1 MIYAVINQKGGVGK
15 STVAGVLLSGLTKR
29 GFKTLAVDLDAQGNL
44 SFSAGADTSC
54 KKTSFELLT
63 EKCSVSDLIQHTEQG
78 DIIPSSR
85 SLSGA
90 DAFITNTG
98 KEYRLK
104 EALEQIKNFYDY
116 IILDT
121 PPALGILTV
130 NALTASD
137 SVIIPAQADVYSLQG
152 IAQLSETIELVKK
165 YCNPDLKI
173 SGILLTRYSARAVLN
188 RNISDMMQE
197 QAKNLDTRLFKT
209 SIREAV
215 AVREAQISQ
224 KSIFDYAPKANIT
237 EDFQNFINEL
247 LEVSE
252 HE

>member
-15 STVAGVLLSGLTKR
+15 STVSGVLLSGLQLK
-29 GFKTLAVDLDAQGNL
+29 GFRTLAVDLDAQGNL
-44 SFSAGADTSC
+44 SFSVGADTSSQ
-54 KKTSFELLT
+54 KTAFEMLT
-63 EKCSVSDLIQHTEQG
+63 KKCSVPDLIQHTEQG
-78 DIIPSSR
+78 DIIPSSGL
-85 SLSGA
+85 LSGA

-104 EALEQIKNFYDY
+104 EALEQISDKYDD

-130 NALTASD
+130 NALTAAD

-152 IAQLSETIELVKK
+152 IAQLSETIALVRK
-165 YCNPDLKI
+165 YCNPKLNI
-173 SGILLTRYSARAVLN
+173 SGILLTRYNARAVLN

-197 QAKNLDTRLFKT
+197 QAKNLNTKLFRT
-209 SIREAV
+209 TIREAV

-247 LEVSE
+247 LEVSQ
-252 HE
+252 

>member
-1 MIYAVINQKGGVGK
+1 MIFAVINQKGGVGK
-15 STVAGVLLSGLTKR
+15 STVSGVLLSGLTQR

-44 SFSAGADTSC
+44 SFSVGADTNTQ
-54 KKTSFELLT
+54 KTSFEMLT
-63 EKCSVSDLIQHTEQG
+63 QKCSVSDLIQYTEQG
-78 DIIPSSR
+78 DVIPSSH

-90 DAFITNTG
+90 DMFINTTG

-104 EALEQIKNFYDY
+104 EALEQIENSYDY

-130 NALTASD
+130 NALTAAD

-152 IAQLSETIELVKK
+152 IAQLSETISTVRK
-165 YCNPDLKI
+165 YCNPKLKI
-173 SGILLTRYSARAVLN
+173 SGILLTRYNARAVLN
-188 RNISDMMQE
+188 RNIYDMMQE
-197 QAKNLDTRLFKT
+197 QAKNLDTKLFKT

-224 KSIFDYAPKANIT
+224 TSILDYAPKANVT

-247 LEVSE
+247 LEVSQ
-252 HE
+252 

>member
-15 STVAGVLLSGLTKR
+15 STISAVLLSGLTKK
-29 GFKTLAVDLDAQGNL
+29 GFSVLAVDLDAQGNL
-44 SFSAGADTSC
+44 SFTAGADTQNQ
-54 KKTSFELLT
+54 KNTFQILT
-63 EKCSVSDLIQHTEQG
+63 EKVSVPDLIQHTEQG
-78 DIIPSSR
+78 DIIPSSS
-85 SLSGA
+85 SLAGA

-98 KEYRLK
+98 KEFRLK
-104 EALEQIKNFYDY
+104 EALEQIKDNYDY

-130 NALTASD
+130 NALTAAD
-137 SVIIPAQADVYSLQG
+137 RAIIPAQADVYSLQG
-152 IAQLSETIELVKK
+152 IAQLSETIALVKK

-173 SGILLTRYSARAVLN
+173 AGILLTRYSTRAVLN
-188 RNISDMMQE
+188 RDIANMMRE
-197 QAKNLDTRLFKT
+197 QAKNLDTKLFQT
-209 SIREAV
+209 AIREAV

-224 KSIFDYAPKANIT
+224 KSIFDYAPKANVT

-252 HE
+252 

>member
-15 STVAGVLLSGLTKR
+15 STVSAVLLSGMNKKGIR
-29 GFKTLAVDLDAQGNL
+29 TLAVDLDAQGNL
-44 SFSAGADTSC
+44 SFNVGADTNNR
-54 KKTSFELLT
+54 KTSFELLT
-63 EKCSVSDLIQHTEQG
+63 EKCSVRELIQHTEQG
-78 DIIPSSR
+78 DIIPSGS

-90 DAFITNTG
+90 DAFITSTG

-104 EALEQIKNFYDY
+104 ESLGQIKDLYDN
-116 IILDT
+116 IIIDT

-152 IAQLSETIELVKK
+152 ISQLAETISLVRK
-165 YCNPDLKI
+165 YCNPSLNI
-173 SGILLTRYSARAVLN
+173 SGILLTRYSTRTVLN
-188 RNISDMMQE
+188 RDIADMMRE
-197 QAKNLDTRLFKT
+197 QAENLDTRLFST
-209 SIREAV
+209 AIREAV

-224 KSIFDYAPKANIT
+224 KSIFDYAPKANVT
-237 EDFQNFINEL
+237 GDFEKFINEL

-252 HE
+252 

>member
-44 SFSAGADTSC
+44 SFSVGADTNTQ
-54 KKTSFELLT
+54 KTSFEMLT
-63 EKCSVSDLIQHTEQG
+63 QKCSVSDLIQHTEQG

-90 DAFITNTG
+90 DMFINTTG

-104 EALEQIKNFYDY
+104 EALEQIENSYDY

-130 NALTASD
+130 NALTAAD

-152 IAQLSETIELVKK
+152 IAQLSETISTVRK
-165 YCNPDLKI
+165 YCNPKLKI
-173 SGILLTRYSARAVLN
+173 SGILLTRYNARAVLN
-188 RNISDMMQE
+188 RNIYDMMQE
-197 QAKNLDTRLFKT
+197 QAKNLDTKLFKT

-224 KSIFDYAPKANIT
+224 TSIFDYAPKANVT

-247 LEVSE
+247 LEVSQ
-252 HE
+252 

>member
-15 STVAGVLLSGLTKR
+15 STVSGVLLSGFTQR
-29 GFKTLAVDLDAQGNL
+29 GFKTLAIDLDAQGNL
-44 SFSAGADTSC
+44 SFSSGADAST
-54 KKTSFELLT
+54 KKTSFSLFT
-63 EKCSVSDLIQHTEQG
+63 EKCPVADLIQHTEQG
-78 DIIPSSR
+78 DIIPSSS

-98 KEYRLK
+98 KEYKLK
-104 EALEQIKNFYDY
+104 EALEQIKNIYDN

-130 NALTASD
+130 NALTACD
-137 SVIIPAQADVYSLQG
+137 GVIIPAQADVYSLQG

-165 YCNPDLKI
+165 YCNPALKI
-173 SGILLTRYSARAVLN
+173 FGILLTRYNTRAVLN
-188 RNISDMMQE
+188 RNIYDMMQE
-197 QAKNLDTRLFKT
+197 QAQNLHTMLFQT

-224 KSIFDYAPKANIT
+224 KSIFDYAPKANVT
-237 EDFQNFINEL
+237 EDFQSFINEL
-247 LEVSE
+247 LEVS
-252 HE
+252 